1 MGYMKKFLVL
11 VTWLV
16 MLLASIS
23 RDMAKHPTMYKTAS
37 IARNDPN
44 QTSVVPRF
52 RNSAPHYT
60 SSFFLGDTELYELVL
75 TEDSAYG
82 EKLA

>member
-1 MGYMKKFLVL
+1 
-11 VTWLV
+11 

-44 QTSVVPRF
+44 QMSMVPRL
-52 RNSAPHYT
+52 RNYAPYYT
-60 SSFFLGDTELYELVL
+60 SSFFLGDTELYDLNL
-75 TEDSAYG
+75 TDDSAYG

>member
-1 MGYMKKFLVL
+1 MEYMKKFLVL
-11 VTWLV
+11 VTWLM

-23 RDMAKHPTMYKTAS
+23 RDMAKHPTMYKTAP

-44 QTSVVPRF
+44 QTSMVPRL

-60 SSFFLGDTELYELVL
+60 SSFFLGDTELYDLDL

-82 EKLA
+82 QKLA